1 MNEKLKRMIKK
12 SPLMPALRA
21 VNGRFIAPKRK
32 AMFREEWL
40 PGIFKKYAD
49 KPLDS
54 RKVILVERRYG
65 VMSDNLRL
73 LYDDLCRDGS
83 YRVHVHYLR
92 ESEVGNEA
100 YEKRCAL
107 LAADCADASFIFL
120 TDASA
125 VISSLPLRPEQKVIQ
140 LWHACGAFKK
150 FGWSTADKGF
160 GMSLAEQERFS
171 EYRNLSLVSVS
182 SPAIIPNYEEAM
194 HLQGQGI
201 VKALGTSRTDVFF
214 RPDFL
219 EHARRHIEEVF
230 PACKDKRIILYAP
243 TFRGKTAEATTT
255 DYETFNLRRLKEAL
269 GDEYVLV
276 VKHHPLIPK
285 QNLPKVPDDLVRSFV
300 FDATNGYPIEELL
313 SVSDICITDYSSVI
327 FEYALFGRPMIF
339 FAWDLA
345 DYGDFRGFYY
355 PYEELAPGPVVS
367 TTDEI
372 IDYIRHLDKR
382 FDPDVAEKFRE
393 KFMSACD
400 GHATERIEREVFGR
414 ALDRHEA
421 DSAGTDAVGA
431 DTAEAMGFEPTHSV
445 VQLRTGRGFGQ
456 TGERRTPLTAPACSP
471 AVGGTAVNSTAV
483 ADNHAA
489 GINGAAETVGRR
501 HAPLVSVVVPVY
513 NSAQYL
519 KASMKG
525 ILSQT
530 LTDIEVICVDDGS
543 SDNSL
548 EVLESIAQTDRR
560 VRVYTQP
567 NRSAGAARNEGLSHA
582 RGKYVAFWDADD
594 LYEQNAL
601 ELLYEKS
608 ERLNTDIT
616 VCAAKRLDN
625 PTGTL
630 YSFGAYLRKE
640 MLPKEEVFSRETIP
654 EYIFNFTTNVPW
666 NKFYRRD
673 FILENRLQYQP
684 IRQANDVFFAM
695 TALYCAR
702 RIAAVPDKLVT
713 YRVENSASLT
723 GKGSSTI
730 HCTAEAFFAVKEYL
744 EKSPDYLRSAELQRS
759 FRNRAADALVY
770 TLRRQSN
777 MTAFREIYDFYRGGV
792 LEELGLIPQSKGSHG
807 NEADSHHGSSCPG
820 YSDGGHL
827 HSSDCSTLAV
837 GYYYQKDTAESLRQI
852 QALDADSYLLWLYR
866 RTDGRYEM
874 ASSAQKQLA
883 ITESSTTFRAGKAV
897 MYLPQKLKKILRK
910 S

>member
-1 MNEKLKRMIKK
+1 MNENLKRMIKK

-40 PGIFKKYAD
+40 PGIFQKYAD
-49 KPLDS
+49 KPIDP

-73 LYDDLCRDGS
+73 LYDDLCLDGS

-107 LAADCADASFIFL
+107 LAADCADASYIFL

-150 FGWSTADKGF
+150 FGWSTADKQF
-160 GMSLAEQERFS
+160 GMSQAEQKRFS

-214 RPDFL
+214 RPAFQ
-219 EHARRHIEEVF
+219 ENARRHIEEAF
-230 PACKDKRIILYAP
+230 PSCRGKKIILYAP

-276 VKHHPLIPK
+276 VKHHPLVPK
-285 QNLPKVPDDLVRSFV
+285 ANLPKVPADLVRSFV
-300 FDATNGYPIEELL
+300 FDATSGYPIEELL
-313 SVSDICITDYSSVI
+313 SVSDVCITDYSSVI

-372 IDYIRHLDKR
+372 IDYIRHLDER
-382 FDPDVAEKFRE
+382 FDPAVVEAFRE

-400 GHATERIEREVFGR
+400 GHATERIEKEVFGR
-414 ALDRHEA
+414 ALGRKEA
-421 DSAGTDAVGA
+421 DSTESDAAGAV
-431 DTAEAMGFEPTHSV
+431 GFEPTRAA

-456 TGERRTPLTAPACSP
+456 TGERREPLTAATGSNS
-471 AVGGTAVNSTAV
+471 AAATA
-483 ADNHAA
+483 
-489 GINGAAETVGRR
+489 GPR

-513 NSAQYL
+513 NSAPYL
-519 KASMKG
+519 KASIKG

-543 SDNSL
+543 SDSSL

-560 VRVYTQP
+560 VRVYAQP

-594 LYEQNAL
+594 LYEPNAL

-640 MLPKEEVFSRETIP
+640 MLPEEEVFSRETIP
-654 EYIFNFTTNVPW
+654 AYIFNFTTNVPW
-666 NKFYRRD
+666 NKFYRRG

-684 IRQANDVFFAM
+684 IRQANDVYFAM

-702 RIAAVPDKLVT
+702 RIATVPDKLVT

-730 HCTAEAFFAVKEYL
+730 RCTAEAFFAVKEYL
-744 EKSPDYLRSAELQRS
+744 EKSPDYLASAELQRS

-777 MTAFREIYDFYRGGV
+777 MTAFREIYDFYRGRV
-792 LEELGLIPQSKGSHG
+792 LEDLGLIPQEVGDHGCGVNGSQVHS
-807 NEADSHHGSSCPG
+807 DISSHQH
-820 YSDGGHL
+820 
-827 HSSDCSTLAV
+827 SDCSVLAD
-837 GYYYQKDTAESLRQI
+837 GYYYQKDTEESLRQI

-866 RTDGRYEM
+866 RTDGRYEV

-883 ITESSTTFRAGKAV
+883 ITENSTTFRAGKAV
-897 MYLPQKLKKILRK
+897 MFLPQKLKKILRK